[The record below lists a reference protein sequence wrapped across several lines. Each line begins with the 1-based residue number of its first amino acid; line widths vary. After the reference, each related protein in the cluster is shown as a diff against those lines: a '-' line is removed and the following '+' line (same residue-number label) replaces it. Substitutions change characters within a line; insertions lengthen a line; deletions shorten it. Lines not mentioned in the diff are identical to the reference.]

1 MSLTKMVK
9 IDAQI
14 DTQFLYTIDSLEL
27 ITRNPIRKDKNIEA
41 REYYVNNICFHD
53 SFTKTGHARKIIPF
67 NSLRYYN
74 QQKSS
79 PFI

>member
-41 REYYVNNICFHD
+41 RKYY
-53 SFTKTGHARKIIPF
+53 ARKLIISVF
-67 NSLRYYN
+67 MIRL
-74 QQKSS
+74 QKQVTQEK
-79 PFI
+79 

>member
-41 REYYVNNICFHD
+41 
-53 SFTKTGHARKIIPF
+53 
-67 NSLRYYN
+67 
-74 QQKSS
+74 
-79 PFI
+79 